1 MWGSAQY
8 RITNDW
14 LALVAL
20 GAFSGLYFVGY
31 KLLLA
36 VYKERKVTQALDGQ
50 GLHRPTSTLP
60 LLGNTLDVMFFQRDR
75 LQDWM
80 AEQSQLSDGKP
91 WVLSILGRPQT
102 LILTSPEA
110 CEDVLK
116 TQFDNFCRGE
126 ELVDLQHDIFGEGL
140 AGVDGDKWLQQRR
153 IASHMFSMKMMREV
167 MDEVIREKSI
177 KLRDVLA
184 QCARE
189 HRVAPMKSLL
199 GKFSSDV
206 FTKIGFGVDLHGLD
220 GDINTE
226 MDHPFIK
233 AVDGYAAVFG
243 ARLHSP
249 MWFWKLK
256 RFLNIGDER
265 MLKRC
270 VKVVTD
276 LVNEVLFK
284 SMADKTSEDW
294 NTKTDLLTLFVGHTG
309 KTGLSDLR
317 DAMMNFF
324 LAGKETTSFSIA
336 WVIVNLNRHPRVLA
350 KLRAQIRE
358 NLPELMTGE
367 LQAPAMNDLHKI
379 PYLEAVLKESLRL
392 HMTGIHRKPTRST
405 TLCEG
410 TFVPFGSTV
419 VTSVYA
425 AARVKKVWGEDAAE
439 YNPDRWIDA
448 NTGKVKYVN
457 PFQFTTFGGGPH
469 QCVGMR
475 FAMLE
480 MQTVLA
486 VLLSRFDIKTVE
498 DPFAITYDYSVT
510 LPVKGPL
517 ECTVRELSAP
527 AY

>member
-1 MWGSAQY
+1 
-8 RITNDW
+8 
-14 LALVAL
+14 
-20 GAFSGLYFVGY
+20 
-31 KLLLA
+31 
-36 VYKERKVTQALDGQ
+36 
-50 GLHRPTSTLP
+50 
-60 LLGNTLDVMFFQRDR
+60 
-75 LQDWM
+75 
-80 AEQSQLSDGKP
+80 
-91 WVLSILGRPQT
+91 
-102 LILTSPEA
+102 
-110 CEDVLK
+110 
-116 TQFDNFCRGE
+116 
-126 ELVDLQHDIFGEGL
+126 
-140 AGVDGDKWLQQRR
+140 
-153 IASHMFSMKMMREV
+153 
-167 MDEVIREKSI
+167 
-177 KLRDVLA
+177 
-184 QCARE
+184 
-189 HRVAPMKSLL
+189 
-199 GKFSSDV
+199 
-206 FTKIGFGVDLHGLD
+206 
-220 GDINTE
+220 
-226 MDHPFIK
+226 
-233 AVDGYAAVFG
+233 
-243 ARLHSP
+243 

-276 LVNEVLFK
+276 LVNEVMLK
-284 SMADKTSEDW
+284 SMADKTSQDW
-294 NTKTDLLTLFVGHTG
+294 NTKTDLLTLFVVHTG

-367 LQAPAMNDLHKI
+367 LQAPTMTDLHKI

-392 HMTGIHRKPTRST
+392 HMTGIHRKPMRST

-448 NTGKVKYVN
+448 SSGKIKYVN

-475 FAMLE
+475 FALLE

-517 ECTVRELSAP
+517 ECTVRELRAP